1 MTSYKDYRL
10 DQLGIASQDEADEL
24 EHALDIRFD
33 QFTHSDRKDW
43 VEQNA
48 YLEAYAQ
55 TGVISDAAAEAHVT
69 IRTAQTWTY
78 LDVLGFRNR
87 LEIAELRFSD
97 GIQLLALERAREPN
111 APASLIIALLR
122 MHLPEKFAAG
132 GHVCDTLD
140 TPDPEDTLF
149 QYRQNATQQQ
159 TAGGLSLEDIAA
171 GAYHP
176 PHNPAPS
183 TQNPSSP
190 SVPSVPSVVNPPV
203 RPEPVEGPKP
213 DSQSTHHR
221 HSRESGN
228 PQSPSAPSVPSAV
241 NPPSPDDDYFPRPD
255 DDIQPV
261 DPDEVA
267 YFNLSPAERKTT
279 PHPSASSAV
288 NPSPNPPTR
297 PIATLFQRHRRPQY
311 DDDPN
316 TFKTKRFH

>member
-24 EHALDIRFD
+24 ERALDIRFD
-33 QFTHSDRKDW
+33 QFTHTDRKDW

-87 LEIAELRFSD
+87 LEIAELRFTD

-122 MHLPEKFAAG
+122 MHLPEKFAAA
-132 GHVCDTLD
+132 GHVCDT
-140 TPDPEDTLF
+140 PDYPNPGDALF
-149 QYRQNATQQQ
+149 QYRQDAQHQQ
-159 TAGGLSLEDIAA
+159 AASHLSLEDIAA

-190 SVPSVPSVVNPPV
+190 SA
-203 RPEPVEGPKP
+203 
-213 DSQSTHHR
+213 
-221 HSRESGN
+221 
-228 PQSPSAPSVPSAV
+228 PSAPSAV
-241 NPPSPDDDYFPRPD
+241 NPPAPDDDYFPRPD

-261 DPDEVA
+261 DPDEIA
-267 YFNLSPAERKTT
+267 RFNPS
-279 PHPSASSAV
+279 PSAPSAP
-288 NPSPNPPTR
+288 NPPVRPEPVEGPNPPTR
-297 PIATLFQRHRRPQY
+297 PIATLFQRHRRPQH

>member
-10 DQLGIASQDEADEL
+10 DQLGIDSQDEADEL
-24 EHALDIRFD
+24 ERALDIRFD
-33 QFTHSDRKDW
+33 QFTHTDRKDW

-55 TGVISDAAAEAHVT
+55 TGVVSDAAAEAHVT
-69 IRTAQTWTY
+69 IRTAQKWTY

-122 MHLPEKFAAG
+122 FHLPEKFAAA

-140 TPDPEDTLF
+140 TPDIPGETLF
-149 QYRQNATQQQ
+149 QYRQNAFQQKD
-159 TAGGLSLEDIAA
+159 ASHLSLEDIAA

-176 PHNPAPS
+176 PQNPPSHSNLSTPSAPSPSQHPAPS
-183 TQNPSSP
+183 TQNPP
-190 SVPSVPSVVNPPV
+190 L
-203 RPEPVEGPKP
+203 
-213 DSQSTHHR
+213 
-221 HSRESGN
+221 
-228 PQSPSAPSVPSAV
+228 
-241 NPPSPDDDYFPRPD
+241 SPDDDYFPRPD

-279 PHPSASSAV
+279 PHPSASSAPSAV
-288 NPSPNPPTR
+288 NPAPTR
-297 PIATLFQRHRRPQY
+297 PIATLFQRARRPQH

>member
-24 EHALDIRFD
+24 ERALDIRFD
-33 QFTHSDRKDW
+33 QFTHTDRKDW

-55 TGVISDAAAEAHVT
+55 TGVVSDAAAEAHVT
-69 IRTAQTWTY
+69 IRTAQKWTY

-122 MHLPEKFAAG
+122 FHLPEKFAAA
-132 GHVCDTLD
+132 GHVCDT
-140 TPDPEDTLF
+140 PDYPNPGDTLF
-149 QYRQNATQQQ
+149 QYRQDAQHQQD
-159 TAGGLSLEDIAA
+159 ASHLSLEDIAA

-176 PHNPAPS
+176 PQNQHLAPRTLLPPLRPPRPPRRVLPR
-183 TQNPSSP
+183 TQHLAPRTL
-190 SVPSVPSVVNPPV
+190 PPT
-203 RPEPVEGPKP
+203 P
-213 DSQSTHHR
+213 
-221 HSRESGN
+221 
-228 PQSPSAPSVPSAV
+228 
-241 NPPSPDDDYFPRPD
+241 DDYFPRPD

-279 PHPSASSAV
+279 PHPCALSVLCGESL
-288 NPSPNPPTR
+288 TR
-297 PIATLFQRHRRPQY
+297 TRQPAP
-311 DDDPN
+311 
-316 TFKTKRFH
+316 

>member
-10 DQLGIASQDEADEL
+10 DQLGISSQDEADEL

-33 QFTHSDRKDW
+33 QFTHTDRKDW

-55 TGVISDAAAEAHVT
+55 TGVVSDAAAEAHVT
-69 IRTAQTWTY
+69 IRTAQKWTY

-122 MHLPEKFAAG
+122 FHLPEKFAAA
-132 GHVCDTLD
+132 GHVCDTPD

-149 QYRQNATQQQ
+149 QYRQNATQQK

-171 GAYHP
+171 GVYHP
-176 PHNPAPS
+176 PLNSSSHP
-183 TQNPSSP
+183 NPS
-190 SVPSVPSVVNPPV
+190 V

-213 DSQSTHHR
+213 DTQSTHNR
-221 HSRESGN
+221 HSRERGN
-228 PQSPSAPSVPSAV
+228 PQSPSAV
-241 NPPSPDDDYFPRPD
+241 NPPTPDDDYFPRPD

-267 YFNLSPAERKTT
+267 RFNPSPSA
-279 PHPSASSAV
+279 PSASSAV
-288 NPSPNPPTR
+288 SPSPNPPIR
-297 PIATLFQRHRRPQY
+297 PIATLFQKRRRPQH

>member
-33 QFTHSDRKDW
+33 QFTHTDRKDW

-87 LEIAELRFSD
+87 LEIAELRFTD

-122 MHLPEKFAAG
+122 FHLPEKFAAA
-132 GHVCDTLD
+132 GHVCDT
-140 TPDPEDTLF
+140 PDYPNPGDTLF
-149 QYRQNATQQQ
+149 QYRQDAQHQQD
-159 TAGGLSLEDIAA
+159 ASHLSLEDIAA

-176 PHNPAPS
+176 PLN
-183 TQNPSSP
+183 SP
-190 SVPSVPSVVNPPV
+190 S
-203 RPEPVEGPKP
+203 
-213 DSQSTHHR
+213 H
-221 HSRESGN
+221 
-228 PQSPSAPSVPSAV
+228 
-241 NPPSPDDDYFPRPD
+241 
-255 DDIQPV
+255 
-261 DPDEVA
+261 
-267 YFNLSPAERKTT
+267 
-279 PHPSASSAV
+279 
-288 NPSPNPPTR
+288 PNPPALR
-297 PIATLFQRHRRPQY
+297 A
-311 DDDPN
+311 
-316 TFKTKRFH
+316 

>member
-10 DQLGIASQDEADEL
+10 DQLGISSQEETDEL

-33 QFTHSDRKDW
+33 QFTHTDRKDW

-111 APASLIIALLR
+111 APASIIIALLR
-122 MHLPEKFAAG
+122 MHLPEKFAAA
-132 GHVCDTLD
+132 GHVCDT
-140 TPDPEDTLF
+140 PDYPNPGDTLF

-171 GAYHP
+171 GVYHP
-176 PHNPAPS
+176 PHNSPSHSNLSTPSAPSPSQHPAPS
-183 TQNPSSP
+183 TQNPP
-190 SVPSVPSVVNPPV
+190 L
-203 RPEPVEGPKP
+203 
-213 DSQSTHHR
+213 
-221 HSRESGN
+221 
-228 PQSPSAPSVPSAV
+228 
-241 NPPSPDDDYFPRPD
+241 SPDDDYFPRPD

-279 PHPSASSAV
+279 PHPSASSVPSAV
-288 NPSPNPPTR
+288 NPSPNPTTR
-297 PIATLFQRHRRPQY
+297 PIATLFQRSRRPQH

>member
-10 DQLGIASQDEADEL
+10 DQLGIDSQDEADEL

-33 QFTHSDRKDW
+33 QFTHTDRKDW

-69 IRTAQTWTY
+69 IRTAQKWIY

-111 APASLIIALLR
+111 APASIIIALLR
-122 MHLPEKFAAG
+122 MHLPEKFAAA
-132 GHVCDTLD
+132 GHVCDT
-140 TPDPEDTLF
+140 PDYPNPGDTLF
-149 QYRQNATQQQ
+149 QYRQDAQQQ
-159 TAGGLSLEDIAA
+159 QAASHLSLEDIAA

-176 PHNPAPS
+176 PQNPASS
-183 TQNPSSP
+183 TQNP
-190 SVPSVPSVVNPPV
+190 PP
-203 RPEPVEGPKP
+203 
-213 DSQSTHHR
+213 T
-221 HSRESGN
+221 
-228 PQSPSAPSVPSAV
+228 
-241 NPPSPDDDYFPRPD
+241 PDDDYFPRPD

-267 YFNLSPAERKTT
+267 RFNPPTHTVRPEPVEGPKPDSQSTHNRHSRESGNPQS
-279 PHPSASSAV
+279 PSAPSAPSAV
-288 NPSPNPPTR
+288 NPAPTR
-297 PIATLFQRHRRPQY
+297 PIATLFQRRRRPQH

>member
-33 QFTHSDRKDW
+33 QFTHTDRKDW

-69 IRTAQTWTY
+69 IRTAQKWIY

-122 MHLPEKFAAG
+122 FHLPEKFAAA
-132 GHVCDTLD
+132 GHVCDT
-140 TPDPEDTLF
+140 PDYPNPGDTLF
-149 QYRQNATQQQ
+149 QYRQDAFQQKD
-159 TAGGLSLEDIAA
+159 ASHLSLEDIAA

-176 PHNPAPS
+176 PQNPSAPSAPSPSQNPAPS

-190 SVPSVPSVVNPPV
+190 SA
-203 RPEPVEGPKP
+203 
-213 DSQSTHHR
+213 
-221 HSRESGN
+221 
-228 PQSPSAPSVPSAV
+228 PSAPSAV
-241 NPPSPDDDYFPRPD
+241 NPSQHPVPST
-255 DDIQPV
+255 Q
-261 DPDEVA
+261 
-267 YFNLSPAERKTT
+267 
-279 PHPSASSAV
+279 
-288 NPSPNPPTR
+288 NPSSPH
-297 PIATLFQRHRRPQY
+297 TLHTLSAESSPE
-311 DDDPN
+311 PS
-316 TFKTKRFH
+316 T

>member
-10 DQLGIASQDEADEL
+10 DQLGISSQDEADEL

-33 QFTHSDRKDW
+33 QFTHADRKDW

-55 TGVISDAAAEAHVT
+55 TGVVSDAAAEAHVT
-69 IRTAQTWTY
+69 IRTAQKWTY

-122 MHLPEKFAAG
+122 FHLPEKFAAA
-132 GHVCDTLD
+132 GHVCDT
-140 TPDPEDTLF
+140 PDYPNPGETLF
-149 QYRQNATQQQ
+149 QYRQDAQQQ
-159 TAGGLSLEDIAA
+159 QDASHLSLEDIAA

-190 SVPSVPSVVNPPV
+190 S
-203 RPEPVEGPKP
+203 
-213 DSQSTHHR
+213 
-221 HSRESGN
+221 
-228 PQSPSAPSVPSAV
+228 APS
-241 NPPSPDDDYFPRPD
+241 PPSTQHLAPR
-255 DDIQPV
+255 
-261 DPDEVA
+261 
-267 YFNLSPAERKTT
+267 T
-279 PHPSASSAV
+279 PSHARRRLL
-288 NPSPNPPTR
+288 PPTR
-297 PIATLFQRHRRPQY
+297 RRHPTRRPRRGRPLQSR
-311 DDDPN
+311 P
-316 TFKTKRFH
+316 FRSP

>member
-24 EHALDIRFD
+24 ERALDIRFD
-33 QFTHSDRKDW
+33 QFTHTDRKDW

-122 MHLPEKFAAG
+122 FHLPEKFAAA
-132 GHVCDTLD
+132 GHVCDTAD
-140 TPDPEDTLF
+140 YPNPGDTLF
-149 QYRQNATQQQ
+149 QYRQDATQQK
-159 TAGGLSLEDIAA
+159 TTGGLSLEDIAA
-171 GAYHP
+171 GVYHP

-183 TQNPSSP
+183 TQNP
-190 SVPSVPSVVNPPV
+190 PP
-203 RPEPVEGPKP
+203 
-213 DSQSTHHR
+213 T
-221 HSRESGN
+221 
-228 PQSPSAPSVPSAV
+228 
-241 NPPSPDDDYFPRPD
+241 PDDDYFPRPD

-279 PHPSASSAV
+279 PHPSAPSAPSAV
-288 NPSPNPPTR
+288 NPPTPSQPTR
-297 PIATLFQRHRRPQY
+297 PIATLFQRARRPQH

>member
-10 DQLGIASQDEADEL
+10 DQLGISSQDEADEL

-33 QFTHSDRKDW
+33 QFTHTDRKDW

-69 IRTAQTWTY
+69 IRTAQKWTY

-87 LEIAELRFSD
+87 LEIAELRFTD

-122 MHLPEKFAAG
+122 FHLPEKFAAA
-132 GHVCDTLD
+132 GHVCDT
-140 TPDPEDTLF
+140 PDYPNPGDTLF
-149 QYRQNATQQQ
+149 QYRQDAQHQQD
-159 TAGGLSLEDIAA
+159 ASHLSLEDIAA
-171 GAYHP
+171 GVYHP
-176 PHNPAPS
+176 PQNPAPS

-190 SVPSVPSVVNPPV
+190 SVS
-203 RPEPVEGPKP
+203 
-213 DSQSTHHR
+213 ST
-221 HSRESGN
+221 
-228 PQSPSAPSVPSAV
+228 PSAPSPSQNPAPSTQ
-241 NPPSPDDDYFPRPD
+241 NPPPTPDDDYFPRPD

-279 PHPSASSAV
+279 PHPSASSVPSAV
-288 NPSPNPPTR
+288 NPPTTR
-297 PIATLFQRHRRPQY
+297 PIATLFQRRRRPQN

>member
-33 QFTHSDRKDW
+33 QFTHADRKDW

-122 MHLPEKFAAG
+122 FHLPEKFAAA
-132 GHVCDTLD
+132 GHVCDT
-140 TPDPEDTLF
+140 PDYPNPGDTLF
-149 QYRQNATQQQ
+149 QYRQDATQQK
-159 TAGGLSLEDIAA
+159 TTGGLSLEDIAA

-176 PHNPAPS
+176 PHNQAPS

-190 SVPSVPSVVNPPV
+190 SVSSVVNPPV
-203 RPEPVEGPKP
+203 RPEPVEGPNP
-213 DSQSTHHR
+213 DSQHPHTVI
-221 HSRESGN
+221 
-228 PQSPSAPSVPSAV
+228 PAPSPVIPA
-241 NPPSPDDDYFPRPD
+241 NAGIHPPSPDDDYFPRPD

-261 DPDEVA
+261 DPDEIA
-267 YFNLSPAERKTT
+267 RF
-279 PHPSASSAV
+279 
-288 NPSPNPPTR
+288 NPSPSVRPEPVEGPNPPTR
-297 PIATLFQRHRRPQY
+297 PIATLFQRRRRPQH

>member
-10 DQLGIASQDEADEL
+10 DQLGIDSQDEADEL

-33 QFTHSDRKDW
+33 QFTHADRKDW

-111 APASLIIALLR
+111 APASIIIALLR
-122 MHLPEKFAAG
+122 MHLPEKFAAA

-140 TPDPEDTLF
+140 TPDIPGDTLF
-149 QYRQNATQQQ
+149 QYRQNATQQK

-190 SVPSVPSVVNPPV
+190 SA
-203 RPEPVEGPKP
+203 
-213 DSQSTHHR
+213 
-221 HSRESGN
+221 
-228 PQSPSAPSVPSAV
+228 PSAPSAV
-241 NPPSPDDDYFPRPD
+241 NPPTPDDDYFPRPD

-288 NPSPNPPTR
+288 NPPPTR
-297 PIATLFQRHRRPQY
+297 PIATLFQRARRPQH